1 MKTNIKNTLGK
12 ASLTLLKL
20 GFTRCKNSSK
30 LGSHSFA
37 QVFIFALSSFLFI
50 SCDQQEVESFDSQ
63 KDTPIS
69 IASAGVAELTTRA
82 IIEGQLIGAV
92 DENATMSVF
101 VTGGS
106 ADKYNADNVEWIHDG
121 TDWWSAD
128 SPTLFE
134 GANSKQKI
142 CALSPYVDGAS
153 AEGVTITADG
163 TTDYLVASQTLIT
176 SNPVNIVMS
185 HALAMLVLNPTLGT
199 EVAGDNIATVEVQNM
214 YTQGTFNVEENS
226 WSDQGEATATFSMNK
241 VNGNYEVLVI
251 PMEECQSFPMVI
263 TMSSGRAFSA
273 NISLAN
279 VGNKLEG
286 GTQYTIK
293 LQIGHDTVT
302 IGDISAASWGTP
314 VEGGDLETL

>member
-1 MKTNIKNTLGK
+1 MKTFNKMRNEKGEMRNCFFSGAILVLS
-12 ASLTLLKL
+12 A
-20 GFTRCKNSSK
+20 F
-30 LGSHSFA
+30 SFL
-37 QVFIFALSSFLFI
+37 LSSC
-50 SCDQQEVESFDSQ
+50 SQDEVFEQDSL
-63 KDTPIS
+63 KDTPLT
-69 IASAGVAELTTRA
+69 IASAGVNELSTRV
-82 IIEGQLIGAV
+82 ITEGQLVGSV
-92 DENATMSVF
+92 DENVSISVW
-101 VTGGS
+101 VEGS
-106 ADKYNADNVEWIHDG
+106 AEKYNANNVEWVHDG
-121 TDWWSAD
+121 TDWYSN
-128 SPTLFE
+128 STVLYE
-134 GANSKQKI
+134 GENKQKI

-163 TTDYLVASQTLIT
+163 VTDYLVASQTLIT
-176 SNPVNIVMS
+176 SNPVNINMS

-263 TMSSGRAFSA
+263 TMSSGRVFSA

-279 VGNKLEG
+279 VGNELEG

-314 VEGGDLETL
+314 VEGGDLETE